1 MSFSVPNIF
10 IEFVS
15 AFKQSDK
22 LCEIGEGKSHCLFTS
37 VLRKEN
43 FNKNRILFI
52 LKRTRLPFLE
62 AENYLLGSETVMYLD
77 SKNKINFK
85 EEILYRP
92 LISVTT
98 SVSRI
103 RKISRFR
110 KTHR

>member
-1 MSFSVPNIF
+1 MPFTVPNIF

-37 VLRKEN
+37 VLKK

-52 LKRTRLPFLE
+52 LKRTRSPFLE

-103 RKISRFR
+103 RKISSFR